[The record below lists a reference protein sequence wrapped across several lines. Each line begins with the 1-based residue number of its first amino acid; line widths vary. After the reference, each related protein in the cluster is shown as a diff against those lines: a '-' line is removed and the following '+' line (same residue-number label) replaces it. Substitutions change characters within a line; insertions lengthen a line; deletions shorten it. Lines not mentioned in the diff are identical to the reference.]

1 MLIRSTRLYGNSY
14 RKGNSKIQQ
23 PGSMEA
29 AARATDRILA
39 AAVQLYGIRDPELI
53 TVEEVARQAGL
64 SKGLIVFHF
73 GGLEGLR
80 SVVREYLGFRFQQIW
95 LQDNSASVMKR
106 LTAWAS
112 LLEEEPGLFRLYIN
126 LAYREQEVAE
136 IVQFR
141 MRMAVKITELF
152 RSTQAETPDL
162 NANIFCAWW
171 EGSSLRSLV
180 TENPGASVLAEGKR
194 ILDLLG

>member
-1 MLIRSTRLYGNSY
+1 
-14 RKGNSKIQQ
+14 
-23 PGSMEA
+23 MEA

-64 SKGLIVFHF
+64 SKGLIVYHF

-80 SVVREYLGFRFQQIW
+80 AVVREYLGFRFQQVW
-95 LQDNSASVMKR
+95 LQDNSTSVMKR

-136 IVQFR
+136 IVEFR
-141 MRMAVKITELF
+141 MRMEAKITELF
-152 RSTQAETPDL
+152 HVTKAHAPDL
-162 NANIFCAWW
+162 NAEIFCAWW

-180 TENPGASVLAEGKR
+180 TENPGASILAEGKR
-194 ILDLLG
+194 VLELLG